1 MYVTKLHL
9 WRGGKCPYIDWINA
23 TNFFD
28 DMISG
33 VSREFDENISFS
45 AMPAMFGTKCENI
58 ITMEYVLR

>member
-1 MYVTKLHL
+1 
-9 WRGGKCPYIDWINA
+9 
-23 TNFFD
+23 
-28 DMISG
+28 MISG